1 MPPDAASPPATRAD
15 TFSPGRAQALAIMA
29 AGAAILALLT
39 AREWGEML
47 HQWWNVDTYSH
58 ILLVPFIIAWLVAIK
73 ASELAKLIPRAWPAG
88 LFLLAAALGL
98 WVIGRMTGINLL
110 AHAGAVG
117 ALQALVV
124 AAIGPRAAFVVA
136 LPIAFA
142 AALVPFGEEIVPPLQ
157 MVTAKIAIALT
168 QASGIPAAV
177 DGTHIDTPA
186 GLFIV
191 AEACSG
197 VRFLIAM
204 LTLSVLV
211 CATRFVSWRR
221 RALFLLAAFAVPIIA
236 NGIRAWATILVA
248 QYYGAEVA
256 VGFDHIVY
264 GWIFFGI
271 VVALILSVAW
281 RYFERA
287 PEAYGWNAD
296 QAAANPLVR
305 RLESPAASPVI
316 VLAGVAALV
325 LFASSVT
332 GIAAPAGIG

>member
-1 MPPDAASPPATRAD
+1 
-15 TFSPGRAQALAIMA
+15 
-29 AGAAILALLT
+29 
-39 AREWGEML
+39 
-47 HQWWNVDTYSH
+47 
-58 ILLVPFIIAWLVAIK
+58 
-73 ASELAKLIPRAWPAG
+73 
-88 LFLLAAALGL
+88 
-98 WVIGRMTGINLL
+98 
-110 AHAGAVG
+110 
-117 ALQALVV
+117 
-124 AAIGPRAAFVVA
+124 
-136 LPIAFA
+136 
-142 AALVPFGEEIVPPLQ
+142 
-157 MVTAKIAIALT
+157 
-168 QASGIPAAV
+168 
-177 DGTHIDTPA
+177 
-186 GLFIV
+186 
-191 AEACSG
+191 
-197 VRFLIAM
+197 M